1 MKFFY
6 PLTLL
11 CALMWSCKEDDPA
24 SQVEDF
30 DENAVIQ
37 ELSNDAPDLANLLRR
52 GWQVTQAD
60 VKRFSDDE
68 TIGVS
73 YLVRYRKGVLTVVKS
88 NDLEPGEAVT
98 LWWVLFNNPE
108 NCTDGCGSD
117 DFRTESVRADVMY
130 ADGEIIDNSG
140 KRLFVSHRKIG
151 DLSGSMASIL
161 FEGEARGIEDSFD
174 TEVHAVLRT
183 HGQVIPGL
191 EDAMTGTFNGGC
203 QGFPPEAGEPGPNTC
218 ANIQFSIHLP

>member
-1 MKFFY
+1 M
-6 PLTLL
+6 
-11 CALMWSCKEDDPA
+11 
-24 SQVEDF
+24 
-30 DENAVIQ
+30 
-37 ELSNDAPDLANLLRR
+37 
-52 GWQVTQAD
+52 
-60 VKRFSDDE
+60 KRFRDDE

-73 YLVRYRKGVLTVVKS
+73 CLVRYRKGVLTVVKS

-117 DFRTESVRADVMY
+117 DFRTQSVRADVMY

-151 DLSGSMASIL
+151 DLSGSMASIF
-161 FEGEARGIEDSFD
+161 FEGKARGIEDSFD

-191 EDAMTGTFNGGC
+191 EDARTGTFNGDC
-203 QGFPPEAGEPGPNTC
+203 QGFPPEASEP
-218 ANIQFSIHLP
+218 